1 MTEKLIKLVFRKAIL
16 ENNLEKY
23 AQGVAINSNLCDEIK
38 RTLENDTLSNLER
51 ARLEVE
57 LDKTIWET
65 RIFATNYKTAQRDY
79 QHTVLPI
86 IDTEATEDEKKS
98 IEFKD
103 LTKQAQ
109 ELAENEIF
117 GKSVKEPANIEH
129 VEMIQNI
136 KSYLSILKNTSK
148 ELVRN
153 IMEKSLKLS
162 KLEICKLQKELF
174 DTDVHIKCLEKRL
187 NNRIDYYE
195 NQFLP
200 SYKIELAE
208 AKEKLDAYYE
218 RGVKIAESGI
228 DVQLQFV
235 LQKYEEHKNNEERI
249 WLYYTALKA
258 RVNSIIEEIQSDK
271 VKYKDLQHLTNPI

>member
-1 MTEKLIKLVFRKAIL
+1 MTEKLTKLLYRKAVL

-23 AQGVAINSNLCDEIK
+23 AQGLAINSNLCEEIK
-38 RTLENDTLSNLER
+38 KSLENDNLSNLER

-57 LDKTIWET
+57 YDKVMWEA
-65 RIFATNYKTAQRDY
+65 RIFATNYKATRGDY
-79 QHTVLPI
+79 QHNVLPI
-86 IDTEATEDEKKS
+86 IDTETTDEEKKS

-103 LTKQAQ
+103 LSQQAK
-109 ELAENEIF
+109 ELSENEIF
-117 GKSVKEPANIEH
+117 GKAVKEPANIEH
-129 VEMIQNI
+129 VEMIESI
-136 KSYLSILKNTSK
+136 KKYLAILKNTSK
-148 ELVRN
+148 ELN
-153 IMEKSLKLS
+153 KKLESDKKLS

-200 SYKIELAE
+200 IYKIELAE

-218 RGVKIAESGI
+218 RGIKLAEAGI
-228 DVQLQFV
+228 DIQLQFV
-235 LQKYEEHKNNEERI
+235 LQKYEEHKNSEERI

-258 RVNSIIEEIQSDK
+258 RVNSLVEEIQSDK